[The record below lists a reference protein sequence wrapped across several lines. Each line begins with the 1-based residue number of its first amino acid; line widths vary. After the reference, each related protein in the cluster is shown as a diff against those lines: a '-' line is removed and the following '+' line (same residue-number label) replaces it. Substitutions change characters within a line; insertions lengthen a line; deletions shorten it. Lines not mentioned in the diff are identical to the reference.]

1 MIPAIISPITIT
13 INSDF
18 AAKLQFIL
26 LFSHYGPDSCAV
38 FRCPPLR
45 GGRAFKNDPI
55 RLYIG
60 TMQQTNLFFCIL
72 MLIFT

>member
-1 MIPAIISPITIT
+1 MIPAIISPITMT

-38 FRCPPLR
+38 
-45 GGRAFKNDPI
+45 
-55 RLYIG
+55 
-60 TMQQTNLFFCIL
+60 
-72 MLIFT
+72 